1 MENNR
6 PLGWT
11 TLEEAKRL
19 VDAGLDPNTADMSF
33 AKANLSNV
41 VLDVVDTASYSKMKD
56 YDDLW
61 ERFPCWSLGAL
72 IETSVKIIEND
83 YYFLSS
89 AKDFAYSHLLNSVR
103 ELMQKHDNITE
114 ATVCFLLGLLKQTTL
129 KDNFVD
135 NAEKNVILTPKILK
149 DNGFLASEIAGC
161 AEAYEFYE
169 SPIDIIVEYK
179 NGRVNAVSVN
189 NGSKTFEDEL
199 CCDFSVQDLERAMN
213 LCGIVK
219 KMKF

>member
-1 MENNR
+1 MENNI

-11 TLEEAKRL
+11 NLDEAKQL

-33 AKANLSNV
+33 AKAHSSNV
-41 VLDVVDTASYSKMKD
+41 DLDVVDTASYSKTKD
-56 YDDLW
+56 YDDPW

-72 IETSVKIIEND
+72 IEISVKIIEND

-89 AKDFAYSHLLNSVR
+89 AKDFAYSHLLNSAR

-114 ATVCFLLGLLKQTTL
+114 ATVCFLLSLLKQTTS

-149 DNGFLASEIAGC
+149 DNGFLASEITGC

-179 NGRVNAVSVN
+179 NGRVIAVSVN

-199 CCDFSVQDLERAMN
+199 CRDFSVQDLERAMN